1 MSRHDETPITSR
13 VIPPSHPA
21 IQGAQRRLISE
32 IDEWLEQDE
41 DYTPRS
47 LADDLAD
54 DEKLIHFANVLALT
68 LLVPVVAFL
77 VIQVAWQLGKV
88 LV

>member
-1 MSRHDETPITSR
+1 MSRHDETPITNR
-13 VIPPSHPA
+13 IIPPSHPTV
-21 IQGAQRRLISE
+21 QGAQRHLISE

-54 DEKLIHFANVLALT
+54 DEKPIRFAAALTRT
-68 LLVPVVAFL
+68 LLVVIVAFL